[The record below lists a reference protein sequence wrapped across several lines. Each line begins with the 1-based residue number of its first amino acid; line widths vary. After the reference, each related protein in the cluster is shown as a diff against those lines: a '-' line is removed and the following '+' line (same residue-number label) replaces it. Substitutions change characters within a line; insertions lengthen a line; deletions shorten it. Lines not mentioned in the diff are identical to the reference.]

1 MLKTVSILEE
11 KIGEKIAAL
20 HLDSTMTLGEVH
32 DALHKMLVDIVGRIE
47 AAAKAAAP
55 EAIAAL
61 AAQPTESVS
70 VAPAAPAAPAT
81 PVEVVSA
88 TQV

>member
-20 HLDSTMTLGEVH
+20 HLDATMTLGEVH
-32 DALHKMLVDIVGRIE
+32 DALHKMLADIVGRIE

-55 EAIAAL
+55 EAVAAVV
-61 AAQPTESVS
+61 AQPAT
-70 VAPAAPAAPAT
+70 VAPVEAA
-81 PVEVVSA
+81 PVEVA
-88 TQV
+88 PTQQA